1 MPSLI
6 TMLALQAVMLAVIY
20 AVSPYPVPMVMA
32 ITVWGGL
39 NFAIGTP
46 IQTRILT
53 WTADASNLAS
63 SLIPSGF
70 NVGIALAAS
79 VGATMLNAGY
89 GYRSLPVVGAMAM
102 LVAVAVALASHV
114 WEWRI
119 RATPPLPAA
128 AE

>member
-1 MPSLI
+1 MYKRQV
-6 TMLALQAVMLAVIY
+6 T
-20 AVSPYPVPMVMA
+20 
-32 ITVWGGL
+32 WGGL

-46 IQTRILT
+46 IQTRILA

-79 VGATMLNAGY
+79 IGAAMLNSGY

-102 LVAVAVALASHV
+102 LVAVAVALASYIS
-114 WEWRI
+114 EERSK
-119 RATPPLPAA
+119 ATPPLPAA

>member
-6 TMLALQAVMLAVIY
+6 AMLALQVVVLALIY
-20 AVSPYPVPMVMA
+20 VVSPYPVPMIIAV
-32 ITVWGGL
+32 ILWGGL

-46 IQTRILT
+46 IQSRILG

-70 NVGIALAAS
+70 NLGIALSSSLAA
-79 VGATMLNAGY
+79 ALLNAGY
-89 GYRSLPVVGAMAM
+89 GYRILPLVGAFAM
-102 LVAVAVALASHV
+102 LVAVAAAVASYTA
-114 WEWRI
+114 EKRRGI
-119 RATPPLPAA
+119 APPLPAA